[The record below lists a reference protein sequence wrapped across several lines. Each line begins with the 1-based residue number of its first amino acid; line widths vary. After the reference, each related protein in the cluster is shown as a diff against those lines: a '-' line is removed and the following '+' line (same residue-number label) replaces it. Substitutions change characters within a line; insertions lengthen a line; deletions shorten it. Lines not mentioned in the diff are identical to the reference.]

1 MSQADLSTENSAVAT
16 PIHVP
21 GSDAD
26 VQGRLDGLSSNLLS
40 AQLNS
45 VLRWLF
51 SFPAMLAMFL
61 TARVFYEARGFFVD
75 PDLWWHI
82 KVGQDI
88 LGTHRFPGTDPF
100 SWTVA
105 GHPWIAYEWLGDVLI
120 GGVEKYAGFVGLE
133 SLLFAVASAVILAL
147 YAYAT
152 MRSGNSKAGFVSALV
167 LCSLAFASFTLRPQ
181 MIGYFFLVLLLIALE
196 RFQQGKMGSLWLL
209 PPLFLIWV
217 NTHGS
222 FIIGLG
228 VIVVY
233 WAAGLT
239 DLNLGGIETKQWSR
253 QQRVRLELI
262 FLLCLAV
269 LPLTPY
275 GTRLAVYPFD
285 MAFSQ
290 PVNVANILEW
300 QPMPF
305 NVVGAKLFLA
315 LLVLFFFAQMAIRPV
330 WRAAEV
336 LLFFGGVVMACLHV
350 RFVLL
355 FVPFFAPLFATL
367 LARWIPAYERKKDHY
382 LLNAAL
388 ILGLISTIVHYYP
401 KSSDLQTTIAK
412 EFPVN
417 AVAYLRQH
425 PSPQP
430 MFNTYGFGGYLVY
443 SGQKVFIDG
452 RGDLFERGGVLS
464 DYMQT
469 SLIRTGALQVLDRYG
484 VQSCI
489 LQRGEPLTVVLAA
502 SPDWQRVYQDNV
514 SELFVRR

>member
-26 VQGRLDGLSSNLLS
+26 VQGRLDGLSSNLLA

-120 GGVEKYAGFVGLE
+120 GAVEKYAGFVGLE
-133 SLLFAVASAVILAL
+133 TLLFAVASAVILAL

-181 MIGYFFLVLLLIALE
+181 MIGYFFLVLLLIVME
-196 RFQQGKMGSLWLL
+196 RFQQGSMGWLWLL

-239 DLNLGGIETKQWSR
+239 DLNLGGIEMKRWSR
-253 QQRVRLELI
+253 EQRVRLELI

-275 GTRLAVYPFD
+275 GMRLAVYPFD

-367 LARWIPAYERKKDHY
+367 LARWLPAYERRKDHY
-382 LLNAAL
+382 VLNALL
-388 ILGLISTIVHYYP
+388 ILGLIGAIAYYFP
-401 KSSDLQTTIAK
+401 KSADIHRAVAK
-412 EFPVN
+412 DFPVD
-417 AVAYLRQH
+417 ALAYLHRH
-425 PSPQP
+425 PMPQP
-430 MFNTYGFGGYLVY
+430 MFNTYNFGGYLVY
-443 SGQKVFIDG
+443 SGQRVFIDG
-452 RGDLFERGGVLS
+452 RGDLFERGGVFS
-464 DYMQT
+464 DYLQA

-502 SPDWQRVYQDNV
+502 SPNWQRVYHDNV
-514 SELFVRR
+514 SELFVKR

>member
-1 MSQADLSTENSAVAT
+1 MSPAGVSSENNAVAS
-16 PIHVP
+16 PMQLP
-21 GSDAD
+21 GSATGAL
-26 VQGRLDGLSSNLLS
+26 GRLRGVSSDLVYGRVNSLLH
-40 AQLNS
+40 
-45 VLRWLF
+45 WLF

-88 LGTHRFPGTDPF
+88 LATHRFPESDPF

-105 GHPWIAYEWLGDVLI
+105 GHPWMAYEWLGDVLI
-120 GGVEKYAGFVGLE
+120 GGVAKYAGLLGLE
-133 SLLFAVASAVILAL
+133 ILLFVLASAVILGL

-152 MRSGNSKAGFVSALV
+152 MRSGNCKAGFVSALA

-181 MIGYFFLVLLLIALE
+181 MIGYGFLVLLLIVLE
-196 RFQQGKMGSLWLL
+196 RFRQGHTRSLWLL

-228 VIVVY
+228 VIVVH

-239 DLNLGGIETKQWSR
+239 DLKLSGIEMKKWTVE
-253 QQRVRLELI
+253 QRVRLELI
-262 FLLCLAV
+262 FLLCLVV
-269 LPLTPY
+269 LPFTPY
-275 GTRLAVYPFD
+275 GARLAVYPFD

-315 LLVLFFFAQMAIRPV
+315 LLVIFFFAQMAIRPV

-336 LLFFGGVVMACLHV
+336 LLLFVGLVMACLHV

-355 FVPFFAPLFATL
+355 FVPFFAPMFATL
-367 LARWIPAYERKKDHY
+367 LARWLPAYERKKDHY
-382 LLNAAL
+382 ILNALL
-388 ILGLISTIVHYYP
+388 IFGLIAAIGYYFP
-401 KSSDLQTTIAK
+401 KSADIHRAVAK
-412 EFPVN
+412 DFPVT
-417 AVAYLRQH
+417 AVAYLNQH
-425 PSPQP
+425 PAPQP
-430 MFNTYGFGGYLVY
+430 MFNTYNFGGYLVY
-443 SGQKVFIDG
+443 SGRKVFIDG
-452 RGDLFERGGVLS
+452 RGDLFERGGVFS
-464 DYMQT
+464 DYLQA
-469 SLIRTGALQVLDRYG
+469 SLIRAGALQVLDRYG
-484 VQSCI
+484 VQSCL
-489 LQRGEPLTVVLAA
+489 LQHGEPLTVVLAA
-502 SPDWQRVYQDNV
+502 SPDWERVYHDNV

>member
-1 MSQADLSTENSAVAT
+1 MSQAGVSTETSAVAS
-16 PIHVP
+16 PIQLS
-21 GSDAD
+21 GTAADAR
-26 VQGRLDGLSSNLLS
+26 GRLGSVSSGLVDGRVNSLLH
-40 AQLNS
+40 
-45 VLRWLF
+45 WLF

-61 TARVFYEARGFFVD
+61 VARVFYEARGFFVD

-88 LGTHRFPGTDPF
+88 FATHRFPESDPF

-105 GHPWIAYEWLGDVLI
+105 GHPWMAYEWLGDVLI
-120 GGVEKYAGFVGLE
+120 GGVAKYTGLLGLE
-133 SLLFAVASAVILAL
+133 ILLFVLASAVISGL

-152 MRSGNSKAGFVSALV
+152 MRSGNCKAGFVSALV

-181 MIGYFFLVLLLIALE
+181 MIGYGFLVLLLIVLE
-196 RFQQGKMGSLWLL
+196 RFRQGHTRSLWML

-228 VIVVY
+228 VIVVH

-239 DLNLGGIETKQWSR
+239 DLKLSGIEMKKWTSE
-253 QQRVRLELI
+253 QRVRLELI
-262 FLLCLAV
+262 FLLCLAE
-269 LPLTPY
+269 LPFTPY

-315 LLVLFFFAQMAIRPV
+315 LLVIFFFAQMAVRPV

-336 LLFFGGVVMACLHV
+336 LLFFTGVVMACLHV

-355 FVPFFAPLFATL
+355 FVPFFAPMFATL
-367 LARWIPAYERKKDHY
+367 LARWLPAYERKKDHY
-382 LLNAAL
+382 ILNAAL
-388 ILGLISTIVHYYP
+388 ILGLIVAIGYYFP
-401 KSSDLQTTIAK
+401 KSADIHRAVAK
-412 EFPVN
+412 DFPVS
-417 AVAYLRQH
+417 AVAYLNQH
-425 PSPQP
+425 PVPQP
-430 MFNTYGFGGYLVY
+430 MFNTYNFGGYLVY

-452 RGDLFERGGVLS
+452 RGDLFERGGVFS
-464 DYMQT
+464 DYLQT
-469 SLIRTGALQVLDRYG
+469 SLIRTGALQVLERYG
-484 VQSCI
+484 VQSCL
-489 LQRGEPLTVVLAA
+489 LQHGEPLTVVLAA
-502 SPDWQRVYQDNV
+502 SPGWERVYHDNV